1 MFNVII
7 LGLVSMFND
16 VSTEMVYPLLPIF
29 LTGTLG
35 ASPAVMG
42 LIEGVAE
49 SIASL
54 LKVFF
59 GYIGDK
65 TRRRKGLAI
74 WGYASSTAGKLFLY
88 AARAW
93 GFVFVGRVVDRFG
106 KGVRTAPRDA
116 LIADSAKETER
127 GKAFGLHRA
136 LDSLGAVLGALLAY
150 WLLVQY
156 HGQLTTVF
164 LFSIIPAL
172 IGVALLLAVKEPA
185 TPATYKAPVKLK
197 QAWSTLDQRLKGFL
211 FVTLIFAIGNSSNQF
226 LILRAKDLGIST
238 ATVVLIYAAYNVVY
252 SLASYPAGR
261 LSDRIGRPTLLVAGY
276 LISGLVYLGFARVK
290 GVSGVWW
297 LFLVYGLY
305 IALTDGIEKAFLIDL
320 APQEMR
326 GTVIGLHSAIVGL
339 ALLPASTVA
348 GALWARFGATAPFY
362 YGALTSTLA
371 AAALAMMLFSSGR
384 AKPTA

>member
-1 MFNVII
+1 MFNVIV

-16 VSTEMVYPLLPIF
+16 ISTEMVYPLLPIF

-42 LIEGVAE
+42 LIEGIAE

-74 WGYASSTAGKLFLY
+74 WGYAASTIGKLFLY

-93 GFVFVGRVVDRFG
+93 GWVFAGRVVDRFG

-116 LIADSAKETER
+116 LIADSASDAGR
-127 GKAFGLHRA
+127 GAAFGLHRA

-150 WLLVQY
+150 WLLVHYQ
-156 HGQLTTVF
+156 GKLTIVF
-164 LFSIIPAL
+164 LISIIPAV
-172 IGVALLLAVKEPA
+172 IGVILLFAVKEPPI
-185 TPATYKAPVKLK
+185 PASYKAPVRLR
-197 QAWSTLDQRLKGFL
+197 QAWSTLDRRLKMFL
-211 FVTLIFAIGNSSNQF
+211 LVTLVFAIGNSSNQF
-226 LILRAKDLGIST
+226 LILRANNLGIST
-238 ATVVLIYAAYNVVY
+238 TNVMLIYVAYNLIY

-261 LSDRIGRPTLLVAGY
+261 LSDRVGRPLLLTVGY
-276 LISGLVYLGFARVK
+276 LISGAVYLGFARANSVA
-290 GVSGVWW
+290 GVWG
-297 LFLVYGLY
+297 LFLIYGLY
-305 IALTDGIEKAFLIDL
+305 IAITDGIEKAFLVDL
-320 APQEMR
+320 AAPEMR
-326 GTVIGLHSAIVGL
+326 GTVIGLHAALAGI

-348 GALWARFGATAPFY
+348 GVLWTRLGASAPFY
-362 YGALTSTLA
+362 YGAFTSTLA
-371 AAALAMMLFSSGR
+371 AALLVYLLTTQREKKAR
-384 AKPTA
+384 